1 MAQKAQEIGAQQMRI
16 CLQVRGLWGPDV
28 GDGGD
33 PLRSQANAALGFPSD
48 RGGFL
53 MPPGRRLSHSR
64 SVTSF
69 HRSCGVDDH
78 CKSRTPIPQPLSAL
92 LPEC

>member
-1 MAQKAQEIGAQQMRI
+1 MFDEERGVDRPGRRSKRFLTPQGKYEIWLQLVHQELTLGEAADRY
-16 CLQVRGLWGPDV
+16 QVDR
-28 GDGGD
+28 
-33 PLRSQANAALGFPSD
+33 LGFPSD

-69 HRSCGVDDH
+69 HRSCGVADH
-78 CKSRTPIPQPLSAL
+78 CKP
-92 LPEC
+92 